1 VSVFL
6 LHGREGE
13 AFRATVLQLEPDRD
27 RAVVVLH
34 EPPVRAH
41 CAPTGLVEGSVIDV
55 RLVSADPASNRF
67 VVEPVTGR

>member
-1 VSVFL
+1 VSVFV

-13 AFRATVLQLEPDRD
+13 EFAATVLQLEPDRN

-41 CAPTGLVEGSVIDV
+41 CDPDGLVEGSVIRV
-55 RLVSADPASNRF
+55 RLLSADPATHRF
-67 VVEPVTGR
+67 VVAPAG